1 MLNLRPASFL
11 VILTLSS
18 LSLFSQEHKELSLLE
33 DSLSSIQR
41 KIQKTSNDSVRQS
54 LNKLFRNT
62 LKTAIGLPGSY
73 TYPFDS
79 LKKLAKMT
87 SPDKMFRIYN
97 WNLPATNGSN
107 LYFCF
112 LQIPE
117 KNSKKTF
124 RIIELRDRSDSI
136 PDPEHSALGAN
147 DWYGALYYKII
158 SEKSESRMIYTL
170 LGWEGTSL
178 VQMQK
183 VIEILYFDDKD
194 LPHFGKKIFNKY
206 KDGDN
211 KRVIFKYSPVAAMVL
226 RYDEQFL
233 SKGKKWDPSS
243 RTFKENKSKASMIVC
258 DRLVTFES
266 TESKGQVLIPAGDVY
281 DGFIFE
287 NGRWNF
293 VEGVDARNR

>member
-1 MLNLRPASFL
+1 MLTRRLACFLVFFTACSFSLRSQEQLNLSR
-11 VILTLSS
+11 
-18 LSLFSQEHKELSLLE
+18 LE

-41 KIQKTSNDSVRQS
+41 QIQKTGNDSTRQS
-54 LNKLFRNT
+54 LNTIFRNT
-62 LKTAIGLPGSY
+62 LKKAIGLSGSF

-87 SPDKMFRIYN
+87 SQDKMFRIYN
-97 WNLPATNGSN
+97 WNLPVANGSN

-117 KNSKKTF
+117 KSSKNTF
-124 RIIELRDRSDSI
+124 RTIELRDRSDSI
-136 PDPEHSALGAN
+136 LDPEHSALGAGC
-147 DWYGALYYKII
+147 WYGALYYRIVPER
-158 SEKSESRMIYTL
+158 SGHGMIYTL
-170 LGWEGTSL
+170 LGWEGTNP

-183 VIEILYFDDKD
+183 VIEILYFDNNN

-206 KDGDN
+206 KDGEN

-233 SKGKKWDPSS
+233 LNGKKRNSS
-243 RTFKENKSKASMIVC
+243 GRTFEEKSKKVSMIIC
-258 DRLVTFES
+258 DRLIAVES
-266 TESKGQVLIPAGDVY
+266 TEGKAPMLVPAGDVY

-287 NGRWNF
+287 NDRWNF